1 MVRCVLVAFKIGQYL
16 SAYLHQL
23 PEVEAKPVTLLSTMS
38 YLTDYLHNLTS
49 IQKEVALPP
58 RAC

>member
-1 MVRCVLVAFKIGQYL
+1 MAFKIGQYL
-16 SAYLHQL
+16 SACLHQL